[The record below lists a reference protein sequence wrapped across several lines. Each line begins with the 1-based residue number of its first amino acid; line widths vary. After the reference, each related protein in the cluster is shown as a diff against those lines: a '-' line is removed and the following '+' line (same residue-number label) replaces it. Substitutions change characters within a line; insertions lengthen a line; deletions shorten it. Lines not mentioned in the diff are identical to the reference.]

1 MAREEYA
8 LESIRHDLEKIV
20 EQNWPNCQNETVLTA
35 SRQMDDAICSYY
47 MSAKETKKGVL

>member
-1 MAREEYA
+1 
-8 LESIRHDLEKIV
+8 
-20 EQNWPNCQNETVLTA
+20 LTA